1 MDLRIVKTRNSIFSA
16 FLELRSKK
24 ALERIT
30 VKELTEKAGIS
41 KQTFYLHFKD
51 IYDLADYLE
60 NDAIGRLIS
69 DIPNPE
75 LFISSP
81 AEATAQLCYAFI
93 NQGHMFNILF
103 PANDKNYGLL
113 TSKLE
118 AKIKETIFRDHP
130 ELNDLAYNV
139 KVTMLIQ
146 GCSNALLKYKNEDID
161 TVINVIS
168 ETMSGLSGR

>member
-1 MDLRIVKTRNSIFSA
+1 MSQLTKR
-16 FLELRSKK
+16 
-24 ALERIT
+24 ALEQSLKNLLAYKPLTKIT
-30 VKELTEKAGIS
+30 VGDIADDCGINRM
-41 KQTFYLHFKD
+41 TFYYHFKD

-60 NDAIGRLIS
+60 NDAIDKLIS

-75 LFISSP
+75 LFISNP

-103 PANDKNYGLL
+103 PANNKNYGLL

-118 AKIKETIFRDHP
+118 AKIKETIFKGHP
-130 ELNDLAYNV
+130 ELNDLSYNV

-146 GCSNALLKYKNEDID
+146 GCSNALLQYKNENPDL
-161 TVINVIS
+161 VIQVIAD
-168 ETMSGLSGR
+168 TMSNLSGK

>member
-1 MDLRIVKTRNSIFSA
+1 MDLRITRTRNSIFSA

-60 NDAIGRLIS
+60 NDAIEKLIS

-75 LFISSP
+75 LFISNP

-118 AKIKETIFRDHP
+118 AKIKETIFKEHP
-130 ELNDLAYNV
+130 ELNDLSYNV

-146 GCSNALLKYKNEDID
+146 GCSNALLQYKNENPDL
-161 TVINVIS
+161 VIQVIAD
-168 ETMSGLSGR
+168 TMSSLSGK